1 MVALKDIARVVNG
14 LSLVAK
20 EAIAPRRLDAL
31 IKGSILSATD
41 VAGLTKGNIRTLD
54 IPRAHSDDNNYSTN
68 HGDAGS
74 SIVYFD
80 NQNRNDNAKDESPGE
95 ASEAPPTPVAD
106 SALPLPAPSSS
117 NPDSHS
123 HSEIA
128 APSTSTRPPAPAPA
142 PAPLVDA
149 DGNRRRKPRE
159 RERRVPSTPFS
170 RAIGYPQTLFLLINS
185 MDACFLFL
193 NCVLGLFSLIHVKMI
208 LA

>member
-1 MVALKDIARVVNG
+1 MDALKDIARVVNG

-20 EAIAPRRLDAL
+20 EAIAPRRLNAL
-31 IKGSILSATD
+31 IKGAILSATD

-54 IPRAHSDDNNYSTN
+54 ISRAHSDDINYSTN
-68 HGDAGS
+68 HHAHGDVGS
-74 SIVYFD
+74 SVVYFD
-80 NQNRNDNAKDESPGE
+80 NQNRNYNAKDESPGE

-106 SALPLPAPSSS
+106 SALPLPAPSTS

-128 APSTSTRPPAPAPA
+128 APSTSTRA

-149 DGNRRRKPRE
+149 DGNRRRNP

-170 RAIGYPQTLFLLINS
+170 RAIGYPQALFL
-185 MDACFLFL
+185 
-193 NCVLGLFSLIHVKMI
+193 
-208 LA
+208 